1 MELGVGEGGGG
12 AHMGRRKLCARPGM
26 EVGSYRVGEK
36 VSGEKKGKKIVGWVM
51 RIFLLFSLSF

>member
-36 VSGEKKGKKIVGWVM
+36 VSGEKRKKIVGWVL
-51 RIFLLFSLSF
+51 RISLLFSLSF

>member
-26 EVGSYRVGEK
+26 EVVSYRVGEK
-36 VSGEKKGKKIVGWVM
+36 VSGGRKEKK
-51 RIFLLFSLSF
+51 